1 MTLSTI
7 SRTKLE
13 VAGVILLLAG
23 GYGGFRVWLAD
34 HDAHMQLQQTITT
47 VQTERDTAKRELQ
60 DAVDKLKAEVNQVK
74 TPAQAIG
81 YVNKYVPIPVPI
93 SIPVESSPL
102 PNSLKEQLD
111 SPTPKPII
119 IPQSDAVPFAK
130 FVEGCRECDTKL
142 AAAVKDN
149 KQLATERDAAI
160 VVANGGTKWMR
171 IKRAAKWISI
181 GIAIGVVA
189 DRVHH

>member
-13 VAGVILLLAG
+13 IIGTCLLLAG

-34 HDAHMQLQQTITT
+34 HDAHMQLQQTIAT
-47 VQTERDTAKRELQ
+47 VQTERDTAKKEL
-60 DAVDKLKAEVNQVK
+60 ANELEKIRAESNAIK
-74 TPAQAIG
+74 TPAQAVGII
-81 YVNKYVPIPVPI
+81 NKYVPIPVPI
-93 SIPVESSPL
+93 GIPTEDSKL
-102 PNSLKEQLD
+102 PVSLQEQLN
-111 SPTPKPII
+111 SPIPKQIV
-119 IPQSDAVPFAK
+119 IPAQDAVPVAR
-130 FVEGCRECDTKL
+130 FVESCRECNSKL

-149 KQLATERDAAI
+149 VQLTTERDAAI
-160 VVANGGTKWMR
+160 VVAHGGTKWLR

-181 GIAIGVVA
+181 GIIVGVIA